1 MKQDFDETIP
11 SNMAP
16 ELIPLYLSNE
26 KLNSL
31 HTKVD
36 NKIVICADTLVILL
50 SGFLGKPNN
59 KSEAKKMLNQLSNS
73 THKVITGV
81 SIGTPA
87 GLIQIVDTSKV
98 TFKKLNNWE
107 IDFYIEN
114 FQPFDKAGSYGIQDF
129 IGMIGVTHI
138 EGSFYNI
145 MGLPIHRIYEALKPF
160 ILK

>member
-1 MKQDFDETIP
+1 MINTKHPIYLASKSPRRHEILKNAGFNFQIMKQDFDETIP

-59 KSEAKKMLNQLSNS
+59 KSEAKKN
-73 THKVITGV
+73 
-81 SIGTPA
+81 A
-87 GLIQIVDTSKV
+87 
-98 TFKKLNNWE
+98 
-107 IDFYIEN
+107 
-114 FQPFDKAGSYGIQDF
+114 
-129 IGMIGVTHI
+129 
-138 EGSFYNI
+138 
-145 MGLPIHRIYEALKPF
+145 
-160 ILK
+160 